1 MAGIAVFASQLQ
13 VVLQTV
19 PSCTA
24 AQSLGCWHVP
34 GYVASMRMH
43 VAPSGADASTQAG
56 GPGSNPGGHATQE
69 PSTHRG

>member
-19 PSCTA
+19 PKSTA
-24 AQSLGCWHVP
+24 VQSLGCSHML
-34 GYVASMRMH
+34 GKVASMLMH

-56 GPGSNPGGHATQE
+56 GPG
-69 PSTHRG
+69 